1 MKYKNS
7 KNEYEKPII
16 IHRAPLGTHERF
28 IGFLLEHFAGNLP
41 LWISPNQVIILP
53 VSDQYNDYA
62 RKILISMKNYD
73 IRTLIDERREKIGRK
88 IRDAETQ
95 RIPYM
100 IIVGEREKKEN
111 KISIRKRNEG
121 DMGSIDVDS
130 FVKKIKNDIINR
142 VN

>member
-1 MKYKNS
+1 M
-7 KNEYEKPII
+7 
-16 IHRAPLGTHERF
+16 GTRDT
-28 IGFLLEHFAGNLP
+28 I
-41 LWISPNQVIILP
+41 W
-53 VSDQYNDYA
+53 
-62 RKILISMKNYD
+62 
-73 IRTLIDERREKIGRK
+73 KIGRK

-100 IIVGEREKKEN
+100 IIVGEREKQEN

-142 VN
+142 IN

>member
-1 MKYKNS
+1 
-7 KNEYEKPII
+7 
-16 IHRAPLGTHERF
+16 
-28 IGFLLEHFAGNLP
+28 
-41 LWISPNQVIILP
+41 
-53 VSDQYNDYA
+53 
-62 RKILISMKNYD
+62 MKNYD

-130 FVKKIKNDIINR
+130 FVKKIKKDIINR